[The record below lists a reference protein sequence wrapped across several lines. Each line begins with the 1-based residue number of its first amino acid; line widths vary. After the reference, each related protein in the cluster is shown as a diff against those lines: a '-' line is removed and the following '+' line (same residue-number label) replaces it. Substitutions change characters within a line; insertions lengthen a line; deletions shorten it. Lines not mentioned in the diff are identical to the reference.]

1 MVRRAQSSAGSLVG
15 LLLPAGQP
23 DFTTEAGRGNERNR
37 RAALTS
43 VAGIGSRVL
52 SVAVSLITIPILLH
66 YLGIQRFGIWLTV
79 SAGATWLG
87 LLQLGLG
94 PSLLNRLSGIGRT
107 DGQAQRLVSTAWWLS
122 ILLGVVGL
130 LPLVLLYELAS
141 WSLIFNVAP
150 GDLAI
155 DARTLTATV
164 WLTVAAGLPLSIPAI
179 VLRARQEGYLANA
192 FEVAATLAR
201 PVVLLV
207 LVRIDTGMTG
217 LAIGFA
223 VMGIGI
229 GVAAAVLVFG
239 VRNPALRPAR
249 TSLDRSL
256 ARSLLSEGVAF
267 TGLGIAALVIMSA
280 DAIVI
285 TQVLGP
291 AAVPPYAVPFSILTL
306 FFGLELSMLDAVWP
320 AYSESAARGDTNWLQ
335 STHRTLTRTLTLGS
349 LIFGVLLVVLGPAA
363 LTLWAGA
370 DVVPPTSVLVVFAI
384 IAAVQAYEIPLGRIL
399 LSLGHV
405 RRYTLLGFLNAAVNL
420 PVSIVLAQR
429 FGITGVAIGTLAG
442 YLVSGPFLLVWAR
455 RRLSRLKDGS
465 GEIPAAA
472 ASATRTLT

>member
-1 MVRRAQSSAGSLVG
+1 

-23 DFTTEAGRGNERNR
+23 DFTTETGRGNERNR

-94 PSLLNRLSGIGRT
+94 PSLLNRLSAIGRT
-107 DGQAQRLVSTAWWLS
+107 DDRAQRLVSTAWWLS
-122 ILLGVVGL
+122 ILLGAAGL
-130 LPLVLLYELAS
+130 LPLVLLYAFAS
-141 WSLIFNVAP
+141 WSQIFNVAP
-150 GDLAI
+150 GELATE
-155 DARTLTATV
+155 ARTLTATV
-164 WLTVAAGLPLSIPAI
+164 WLTVAAGLPLSIPAM
-179 VLRARQEGYLANA
+179 VLRARQEGYLANI
-192 FEVAATLAR
+192 FDVAATAAR
-201 PVVLLV
+201 LLVLLV
-207 LVRIDTGMTG
+207 LVRIDAGMTG
-217 LAIGFA
+217 LAVGFA

-229 GVAAAVLVFG
+229 GVAAAALVFG
-239 VRNPALRPAR
+239 IRNPGLRPSR
-249 TSLDRSL
+249 TLFDRSQ
-256 ARSLLSEGVAF
+256 ARSLLGEGVAF

-306 FFGLELSMLDAVWP
+306 FFGFELAMLDAVWP
-320 AYSESAARGDTNWLQ
+320 AYSESAARGDTGWLQ
-335 STHRTLTRTLTLGS
+335 STHRALTRTLLLGS
-349 LIFGVLLVVLGPAA
+349 LIFGVLLVVVGPGA
-363 LTLWAGA
+363 LMLWAGPEI
-370 DVVPPTSVLVVFAI
+370 VPPMAVLVVFAI
-384 IAAVQAYEIPLGRIL
+384 IAIVQAYEIPLGRIL
-399 LSLGHV
+399 LALGHV

-420 PVSIVLAQR
+420 PVSIVLAPR
-429 FGITGVAIGTLAG
+429 IGITGVAIGTLAG

-455 RRLSRLKDGS
+455 RRLSQLKDGD
-465 GEIPAAA
+465 GEVPAAGP
-472 ASATRTLT
+472 SATRSLT